1 MQEMVEAVDQQ
12 FAEEKGER
20 EQEIEETVIKLME
33 VINQNKEEL
42 VQYIEDLNA
51 ELSQKEPQ
59 YNNDALILETVKKM
73 LDERMDK
80 LEERENGLIEQFQ
93 GALREAINEVV
104 QKVEEQEGDLEDIK
118 QHLSEKQEQ
127 PVKE

>member
-1 MQEMVEAVDQQ
+1 MVEAVDQQ

-51 ELSQKEPQ
+51 ELAQKEPQ

-104 QKVEEQEGDLEDIK
+104 QKVEE
-118 QHLSEKQEQ
+118 
-127 PVKE
+127 